1 MTRFHIQIGR
11 YCVVFMLALLL
22 AAPLNAQVS
31 LRKALDFDGDGK
43 ADWSI
48 FRPSTN
54 TWWILG
60 SKNFSITGQEFGNAT
75 TDFLTPGDFDGD
87 GKGDIAVWRETNG
100 TWFVLKSSTNTIST
114 FVWGASGDEPVAR
127 DYDGD
132 GKTDYAVARRTGGN
146 MLWYI
151 YQSSNNAVAAYQW
164 GLSTD
169 FVAPGDFDGDGKFDI
184 AVQRTG
190 PTATSPL
197 SWFIYASTEGVKAF
211 DYGITTDEFVPGDY
225 DGDGRTDIAVVR
237 AGPTPSSELA
247 WYILRS
253 SSSFFDIWAVGYGVS
268 GTDVVV
274 QNDYD
279 GDGKTDLAVWRS
291 TTGAWYTLNSTNFQ
305 TQAIGWGVSTDE
317 PIPGYDTH

>member
-1 MTRFHIQIGR
+1 MTRFHILIGKH
-11 YCVVFMLALLL
+11 CVVFVLALLL
-22 AAPLNAQVS
+22 AAPLNAQVT

-60 SKNFSITGQEFGNAT
+60 SGGSITGQEWGAAS

-87 GKGDIAVWRETNG
+87 NRGDIAVWRETNG
-100 TWFVLKSSTNTIST
+100 VWYVLRSSNSTIT
-114 FVWGASGDEPVAR
+114 GFVWGAAGDEPVAR

-132 GKTDYAVARRTGGN
+132 GKTDYAVARRTNGE

-151 YQSSNNAVAAYQW
+151 YRSSDNGAAVYLW
-164 GLSTD
+164 GSATD

-190 PTATSPL
+190 ATADSPL
-197 SWFIYASTEGVKAF
+197 AWYIFASKEGGKAF
-211 DYGITTDEFVPGDY
+211 TYGISTDVFVPGDY

-237 AGPTPSSELA
+237 EGPTPDSPLA

-253 SSSFFDIWAVGYGVS
+253 SSTFFDIWAVGYGIS

-279 GDGKTDLAVWRS
+279 GDGRTDIAVWRT
-291 TTGAWYTLNSTNFQ
+291 TTGAFYNLNSSNGVTK
-305 TQAIGWGVSTDE
+305 AVGWGNSTDE
-317 PIPGYDTH
+317 PIAGYDTH